1 MKSLISRFDN
11 FGFSWP
17 ALIFL
22 IIFIFALSF
31 AAYALIWYI
40 ITLLLGISFAW
51 NHAAVFYIVC
61 AAVGGFNY
69 SSK

>member
-1 MKSLISRFDN
+1 MKSLINRLDDFD
-11 FGFSWP
+11 FGWP
-17 ALIFL
+17 AIIFL
-22 IIFIFALSF
+22 IVLLLVISF